1 MADLHR
7 VLHRGYIKARI
18 TRLRTRVTQANGIG
32 GEQAEARL
40 EKLED
45 TYNDFESIQQQ
56 LLEKEDEFND
66 ALEQECFEERYFEVK
81 FLLKRCMKLSSASD
95 AVPRETDAVIRLLQQ
110 QTELMEQ
117 IHRDAQHEGADA
129 MTSRK
134 LRRLLEN
141 ECDRSSN
148 ESHTR
153 RHRKRAIR
161 QNALEIRPVTVNLDK
176 HSRMPTI
183 QVNFRESTPPIAF
196 MLDTD
201 SGPNI
206 IKENF
211 VPKDSIGSYQTSS
224 EELNNSGIAEE
235 SFHTSLLN
243 SILVDCKEVNN
254 QISLCNATQFCQREP
269 KEKTP
274 L

>member
-129 MTSRK
+129 MTSRNNKTLSAIIARQTDILDRVANNAGTINADTRVK
-134 LRRLLEN
+134 L
-141 ECDRSSN
+141 
-148 ESHTR
+148 
-153 RHRKRAIR
+153 
-161 QNALEIRPVTVNLDK
+161 
-176 HSRMPTI
+176 PTI
-183 QVNFRESTPPIAF
+183 KLSRF
-196 MLDTD
+196 
-201 SGPNI
+201 
-206 IKENF
+206 ENR
-211 VPKDSIGSYQTSS
+211 G
-224 EELNNSGIAEE
+224 LE
-235 SFHTSLLN
+235 SFL
-243 SILVDCKEVNN
+243 
-254 QISLCNATQFCQREP
+254 
-269 KEKTP
+269 
-274 L
+274 